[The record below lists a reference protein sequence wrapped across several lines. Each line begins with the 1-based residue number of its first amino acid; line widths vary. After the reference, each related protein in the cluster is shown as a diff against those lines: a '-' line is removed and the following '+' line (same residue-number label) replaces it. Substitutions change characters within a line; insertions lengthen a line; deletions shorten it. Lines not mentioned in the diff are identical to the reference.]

1 MDKIEP
7 QHTHQLALKRV
18 DFLNEVSLR
27 LPSLKKKKKKKKE
40 REKKSAINVTFLP
53 YSPCSCHGLN
63 RVAAL
68 HAFAAELV
76 RFLLIY
82 AYDS

>member
-27 LPSLKKKKKKKKE
+27 LPSLKKKKKK
-40 REKKSAINVTFLP
+40 
-53 YSPCSCHGLN
+53 N
-63 RVAAL
+63 RP
-68 HAFAAELV
+68 
-76 RFLLIY
+76 
-82 AYDS
+82 